1 MRVLQETGM
10 SITSIAT
17 SHWKADGSYI
27 ASHAGTVWMGQIAV
41 MAFAVTD
48 TFITGRIAPGALAA
62 LSVGTAIF
70 ISIYIGLQG
79 FIQTLLPIWAQLHG
93 AQQPL
98 ALGASVRQSLYVT
111 LVACVLGILVLLQGG
126 AIMQLVR
133 VPAALRGEVNTYLHI
148 QALALP
154 LALLGRVF
162 NTFSQSMGQA
172 RWVTRLQMASLAVKV
187 PLSLWL
193 GFGGLGVPALGLA
206 GCALATLI
214 TYALFVL
221 AACWLLRHHADYAPY
236 QVWQRLEAPHMPTL
250 RAFLRLGLPGA
261 FTIWIE
267 VTSFTA
273 MALLIAPFGT
283 LASGSQQIAGNV
295 AAVLY
300 MWPLALA
307 IATSARI
314 SYWHGAGYYARA
326 QVALRTG
333 LLLSI
338 ASAMLAAIVLILLRH
353 QVAGWYADASHAALI
368 EAAAALL
375 PLVALY
381 HIADAAQVTALFALR
396 CYHVV
401 RMPAAVY
408 GVLLWGIGIGGG
420 YMLSGASWAWLG
432 IEWRGAPAFWLASLV
447 GLSAVAAILLWLLA
461 RVAAQASLEHVQ
473 R

>member
-1 MRVLQETGM
+1 
-10 SITSIAT
+10 
-17 SHWKADGSYI
+17 
-27 ASHAGTVWMGQIAV
+27 
-41 MAFAVTD
+41 
-48 TFITGRIAPGALAA
+48 
-62 LSVGTAIF
+62 
-70 ISIYIGLQG
+70 
-79 FIQTLLPIWAQLHG
+79 
-93 AQQPL
+93 
-98 ALGASVRQSLYVT
+98 
-111 LVACVLGILVLLQGG
+111 
-126 AIMQLVR
+126 MQLVR
-133 VPAALRGEVNTYLHI
+133 VPAALRADVNTYLHI

-172 RWVTRLQMASLAVKV
+172 RWVTRLQMASLAVKA
-187 PLSLWL
+187 PLSAWL

-206 GCALATLI
+206 GCALATFI

-236 QVWQRLEAPHMPTL
+236 QVWQWPQAPHMPTL

-314 SYWHGAGYYARA
+314 SYWHGAGQYVRA
-326 QVALRTG
+326 QHALQTG
-333 LLLSI
+333 LLFSI
-338 ASAMLAAIVLILLRH
+338 TSALAAALLLVLLRQ
-353 QVAGWYADASHAALI
+353 QVAGWYADAGHAALI
-368 EAAAALL
+368 DAAAALL

-401 RMPAAVY
+401 RMPAVLY
-408 GVLLWGIGIGGG
+408 GLLLWGVGIGGG
-420 YMLSGASWAWLG
+420 YVLSTTAYTWMGMEWKGAS
-432 IEWRGAPAFWLASLV
+432 AFWLTSAV
-447 GLSAVAAILLWLLA
+447 ALSAVAMLLLWMLA
-461 RVAAQASLEHVQ
+461 RVAAQASLEHAQ

>member
-1 MRVLQETGM
+1 M
-10 SITSIAT
+10 SIV
-17 SHWKADGSYI
+17 SHTASRWGADAQSI
-27 ASHAGTVWMGQIAV
+27 ASHAGTIWIGQIAA

-48 TFITGRIAPGALAA
+48 TFITGRIAPEALAA

-79 FIQTLLPIWAQLHG
+79 VIQTLLPIWAQLHG

-98 ALGASVRQSLYVT
+98 ALGASVRQSLYIA
-111 LVACVLGILVLLQGG
+111 LAASVLGVVVLLQGN
-126 AIMQLVR
+126 AIMHVAR
-133 VPAALRGEVNTYLHI
+133 VPVALRTDVNTYLHI

-162 NTFSQSMGQA
+162 HTFSQSMGQA
-172 RWVTRLQMASLAVKV
+172 RWVTRLQMTSLAIKV
-187 PLSLWL
+187 PLSVWL
-193 GFGGLGVPALGLA
+193 GFGGLGVPAMGLA
-206 GCALATLI
+206 GCALATFI

-236 QVWQRLEAPHMPTL
+236 QVWQRLQAPHMPTL

-300 MWPLALA
+300 MWPLSLA

-314 SYWHGAGYYARA
+314 SYWQGAGHYVRA
-326 QVALRTG
+326 QGTLQTG
-333 LLLSI
+333 LLFSVT
-338 ASAMLAAIVLILLRH
+338 SAVAAAILLVLLRQ
-353 QVAGWYADASHAALI
+353 QVAGWYADTGHTALI
-368 EAAAALL
+368 NATTVLL

-381 HIADAAQVTALFALR
+381 HVADATQVIALFALR

-401 RMPAAVY
+401 RMPAVVY
-408 GVLLWGIGIGGG
+408 GLLLWGVGIGGG
-420 YMLSGASWAWLG
+420 YILSHNSWTWLGMEWGGASV
-432 IEWRGAPAFWLASLV
+432 FWLTSVIA
-447 GLSAVAAILLWLLA
+447 LSAVAITLLWLLL
-461 RVAAQASLEHVQ
+461 RVAVQASLEHTQ